1 MELNREEVPLSYL
14 FNMSV
19 PSLPLSEA
27 VATYQKVVKECRS
40 SGCGCPNC
48 FHIDA
53 ARDAIASVVLF
64 EFGVVPRW
72 YRVKLS
78 EEESGPE
85 ITTTR
90 PKRRSKPTR
99 YRFVYVMRN
108 RRNGFVKI
116 GLSVDPSYRE
126 GTLQAEEP
134 EIELLFSYPG
144 NQEIEEGLHSMF
156 SNKRL
161 RGEWF
166 ALSKADILEIKEALS
181 VWSSKI

>member
-64 EFGVVPRW
+64 EFGVVPGW
-72 YRVKLS
+72 YRVKFS
-78 EEESGPE
+78 EEEPAPK
-85 ITTTR
+85 ITPTR
-90 PKRRSKPTR
+90 PQRPKLPT
-99 YRFVYVMRN
+99 RFVYLMRN

-116 GLSVDPSYRE
+116 GLSANPSYRE

-134 EIELLFSYPG
+134 EVELLFSYPG
-144 NQEIEEGLHSMF
+144 NQEIEEGLHLMF

-181 VWSSKI
+181 VWSSKL